1 MNQLLHFCFMRFFRG
16 QSYLQK
22 SFLID
27 EVGLTF
33 FFKPEPW
40 VAHQQI
46 KPFVSD
52 KSQKVIG
59 QDKTLG
65 QEHQHKHIFYDSL
78 SEQMNQKWQKH

>member
-1 MNQLLHFCFMRFFRG
+1 MRFLRG
-16 QSYLQK
+16 QRYLQK
-22 SFLID
+22 SFLIN

-33 FFKPEPW
+33 FLTEPW

-65 QEHQHKHIFYDSL
+65 QDHQHKHIFYDTL